1 MPASSSIYCCVVRIS
16 LLRDFCRGK
25 FTPMTELQPLHF
37 TDSVPNSMTAEL
49 PNYLIAGN
57 TVQPNSITLQSR
69 TAPEEIIRL
78 DSKGF
83 HYRDQLIED
92 AGEAHRLMVEFLK
105 QNTRPDPKPPN
116 LKEQAL
122 DQLDHIPTHDN
133 EGRTVG
139 VDVSIIRRAL
149 EAL

>member
-1 MPASSSIYCCVVRIS
+1 
-16 LLRDFCRGK
+16 
-25 FTPMTELQPLHF
+25 MTKLQPLNF

-49 PNYLIAGN
+49 PDYLITGN
-57 TVQPNSITLQSR
+57 TAQPNSLTLQSG

-105 QNTRPDPKPPN
+105 QSTRPDPKPPS

-122 DQLDHIPTHDN
+122 HELN
-133 EGRTVG
+133 
-139 VDVSIIRRAL
+139 DVYNRDKIDDSTYDTIRRAL
-149 EAL
+149 EALDD

>member
-1 MPASSSIYCCVVRIS
+1 
-16 LLRDFCRGK
+16 
-25 FTPMTELQPLHF
+25 MTELQPLNF

-49 PNYLIAGN
+49 PDYLIAGN
-57 TVQPNSITLQSR
+57 TAQPNSLTFQSG
-69 TAPEEIIRL
+69 TAPEEIIRI

-83 HYRDQLIED
+83 HYRDQLVED

-105 QNTRPDPKPPN
+105 QSTRPGPTPPS

-122 DQLDHIPTHDN
+122 KQLDEISN
-133 EGRTVG
+133 CFR
-139 VDVSIIRRAL
+139 VSHGGPIVCDKIRKAL

>member
-1 MPASSSIYCCVVRIS
+1 MVRIS

-25 FTPMTELQPLHF
+25 FTPMTEPQPLNF
-37 TDSVPNSMTAEL
+37 TDSVPNPMTAEL
-49 PNYLIAGN
+49 PDYLIAGN
-57 TVQPNSITLQSR
+57 NAQPNSLTLQSG

-105 QNTRPDPKPPN
+105 QSTRPDPKPPSLAKRALHILGTHGN
-116 LKEQAL
+116 LSCAE
-122 DQLDHIPTHDN
+122 HNT
-133 EGRTVG
+133 
-139 VDVSIIRRAL
+139 IRRAL
-149 EAL
+149 EQLPN

>member
-1 MPASSSIYCCVVRIS
+1 
-16 LLRDFCRGK
+16 
-25 FTPMTELQPLHF
+25 MTELQPLNF

-49 PNYLIAGN
+49 PDYLIAGN
-57 TVQPNSITLQSR
+57 TAQPNSLTFQSG
-69 TAPEEIIRL
+69 TAPEEIIRI

-83 HYRDQLIED
+83 HYRDQLVED

-105 QNTRPDPKPPN
+105 QSTRPGPTPPS

-122 DQLDHIPTHDN
+122 SELNLTADPDGAELS
-133 EGRTVG
+133 RTQVEL
-139 VDVSIIRRAL
+139 IRKAL